1 MLNKLSNTIYYLSN
15 QDNNE
20 RPTLGLVCGDS
31 YSLIID
37 SGNSP
42 QHAKDF
48 LLEIEKLNVP
58 PVKYVVITH
67 AHWDHFLGMNEF
79 DATVIVNNQT
89 NEIIKEWQSFSYDD
103 RSLKSYVNTN
113 QMSAMCMNIIQTD
126 MPNRNSFKLKSPD
139 VIFEKTLTIDLGN
152 KVCIL
157 EKIKSTH
164 SEDSTV
170 IYIPDE
176 KVVFLGD
183 CAYGTTTNSLF
194 HFKQS
199 LLFPMIK
206 DIQKYNA
213 EMFLLGHE
221 SICDSTEMD
230 IYWRELTRSS
240 QVVKSSSLEDALEC
254 FKVENKRDPNNNEL
268 FFIKAFVN
276 DHIIQLQ

>member
-113 QMSAMCMNIIQTD
+113 QMSAMCMNIVQTN
-126 MPNRNSFKLKSPD
+126 MPTRDTFKLKSPD

-199 LLFPMIK
+199 LLLPMIK

-240 QVVKSSSLEDALEC
+240 QVVKSSSLEDALDC